1 MKLLNVKNEA
11 EQVEWREGRYLILSI
26 FCFALCW
33 KVLKKYKY
41 LWKDRFNFS
50 SWSLKNTPI
59 ATPLHPAY
67 GFSKPK
73 DNRTSW
79 KPKCLSLLKKKKKD
93 WNDKEMNFLIS
104 QFIISAQR
112 QSDQKKPTV
121 NSAVCVSAKRQNP
134 LSSCKW
140 SRSKFVKCISA

>member
-79 KPKCLSLLKKKKKD
+79 KPKCLSLLKKKKK
-93 WNDKEMNFLIS
+93 KTEMIRKWTFWSVSSSFQLSVSQTKRNPRLILLFVS
-104 QFIISAQR
+104 LLNAKILWVH
-112 QSDQKKPTV
+112 V
-121 NSAVCVSAKRQNP
+121 NEAGANS
-134 LSSCKW
+134 
-140 SRSKFVKCISA
+140 